1 MTRIIDRH
9 EGAPGGPTV
18 VVTGGVHGNEPAGL
32 TAALEVLAAL
42 RARKTPLR
50 GRVLAV
56 TGNRGA
62 LGLGQRFVERDLN
75 RRWDQRVI
83 DALRARPLDGLAHED
98 REQRELADLFFS
110 LERDAVGPIVFIDLH
125 TTSGA
130 SPPFVCLAD
139 TLGNR
144 DLADALPLPKIL
156 GLEEVLD
163 ASMLGYLTDRGHVG
177 FAVEG
182 GRHDEPET
190 VTRHAA
196 SLWLL
201 LERAGAVARADVP
214 DREAHRATVY
224 ESARGVDPVVE
235 IVHRHVVARDDD
247 FVMEPGWRSFQPV
260 AKGAV
265 VARDRRGPIA
275 TPHGGL
281 MLMPR
286 YQPQGE
292 DGYFIVRPVR
302 PFWLGVSTVL
312 RRARADRLMGFLPG
326 VTREREDPER
336 LIVGDGW
343 QPPKLREVMHL
354 FGYRRVERS
363 GAGHVFSRRRES
375 RARRP

>member
-1 MTRIIDRH
+1 MTHVVDRL

-32 TAALEVLAAL
+32 TAALEVLSSL
-42 RARKTPLR
+42 RARETPLR

-56 TGNRGA
+56 TGNRAA

-83 DALRARPLDGLAHED
+83 DALRARAIEGLAHED
-98 REQRELADLFFS
+98 REQRELVDLFLS
-110 LERDAVGPIVFIDLH
+110 LERDAAGPVVFIDLH

-144 DLADALPLPKIL
+144 ALADALPLPKIL

-163 ASMLGYLTDRGHVG
+163 ASMLGYLTDRGHIG

-190 VTRHAA
+190 VARHAS

-201 LERAGAVARADVP
+201 LERAGSIARADVP
-214 DREAHRATVY
+214 DREAHRETVRAA
-224 ESARGVDPVVE
+224 ARGVDPVVE
-235 IVHRHVVARDDD
+235 IVHRHVVEGGDD
-247 FVMEPGWRSFQPV
+247 FVMEPGWKSFQPV
-260 AKGAV
+260 ARGAV

-275 TPHGGL
+275 TPHAGL

-302 PFWLGVSTVL
+302 PFWLGVSAAL
-312 RRARADRLMGFLPG
+312 RRAGADRLVPFLPG
-326 VTREREDPER
+326 VARAPGDPER
-336 LIVGDGW
+336 LVVGDGW
-343 QPPKLREVMHL
+343 KPPMLREVMHL

-363 GAGHVFSRRRES
+363 GVGHVFSRRRES
-375 RARRP
+375 RPRRP